1 MRLLILA
8 VLCGLATAA
17 VYRHPM
23 LWKKSRKIQMIE
35 RGVYAQYL
43 QRLESLRY
51 VMNLDTMGQR
61 VDDYADYEYVGN
73 ITIGTPGQPFV
84 VVLDTGSANLWV
96 PHTKCD
102 TALETLRGV
111 LGTDIVRFGGEDEV
125 QLAVPQTTFGLATH
139 ISTNDVSSRLAFTSL
154 AENNVV
160 PPLINAIDQ
169 HLLDEPIFT
178 VWMAHRG
185 EEEGVHGGVFT
196 YGGFDKENCGP
207 IIAYEPL
214 TSATYF
220 QFKMKAIGVGRYK
233 SKVPYEV
240 ISDTGTSFIGGPKS
254 ITDRL
259 ARAVGAKVS
268 IFGNFNNPT
277 LSQQHIPKYDNN
289 LKNVH

>member
-1 MRLLILA
+1 MPETA
-8 VLCGLATAA
+8 VCGNKTKFEN
-17 VYRHPM
+17 V
-23 LWKKSRKIQMIE
+23 SRPGLREDRIQMIE

-84 VVLDTGSANLWV
+84 V
-96 PHTKCD
+96 
-102 TALETLRGV
+102 
-111 LGTDIVRFGGEDEV
+111 FGGEDED
-125 QLAVPQTTFGLATH
+125 QLAVPDTTFGLATH
-139 ISTNDVSSRLAFTSL
+139 ISSDFRSDPTDGILGLAFTSL

-160 PPLINAIDQ
+160 PPLINAIRQ
-169 HLLDEPIFT
+169 NLLDEPIFT

-185 EEEGVHGGVFT
+185 AEEGVHGGMFT

-220 QFKMKAIGVGRYK
+220 QFRMKAIGAGKYK
-233 SKVPYEV
+233 SKIPYEV

-259 ARAVGAKVS
+259 ARAVGAKYVADEDS
-268 IFGNFNNPT
+268 YVIPCNAKPPT
-277 LSQQHIPKYDNN
+277 LDIYIGSHKYPIEPVNYIVSVCDDN
-289 LKNVH
+289 V